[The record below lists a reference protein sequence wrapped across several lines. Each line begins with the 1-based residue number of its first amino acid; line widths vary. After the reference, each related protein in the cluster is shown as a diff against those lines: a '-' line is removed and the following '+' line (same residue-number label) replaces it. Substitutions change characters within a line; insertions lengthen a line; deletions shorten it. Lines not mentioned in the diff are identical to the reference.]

1 MRSLR
6 HIAPQSNSPIYPPLP
21 QGAYIRGQQRRT
33 RKILELPEAEQ
44 SAAITKEKEE
54 KKVPVDFTI
63 SAFLTFLTP
72 APQAANDRDK
82 AQRIQLVKAHM
93 RLFCSTKCFL
103 NATPPQFAQE
113 IVADR
118 LSSGL
123 DALTED
129 ELAAAAIAKKKNYRN
144 AQRLKKVKAHLQL
157 FFSTKCC
164 FKHRPKPF
172 NPPPRHRS
180 SLKMFP
186 RIVLAMASAIAVAFA
201 SLGPLEAGS

>member
-6 HIAPQSNSPIYPPLP
+6 HIAPQSNSSIYPPLP

-44 SAAITKEKEE
+44 SAAIAKEKEE
-54 KKVPVDFTI
+54 KKVPADFTI

-103 NATPPQFAQE
+103 RWDFTNTGSEKWPFFFGRTTHKNAGAGG
-113 IVADR
+113 
-118 LSSGL
+118 SN
-123 DALTED
+123 
-129 ELAAAAIAKKKNYRN
+129 ELPG
-144 AQRLKKVKAHLQL
+144 V
-157 FFSTKCC
+157 
-164 FKHRPKPF
+164 
-172 NPPPRHRS
+172 
-180 SLKMFP
+180 
-186 RIVLAMASAIAVAFA
+186 
-201 SLGPLEAGS
+201 

>member
-1 MRSLR
+1 MSSLR
-6 HIAPQSNSPIYPPLP
+6 YIAPQSNSPIYPPQP

-44 SAAITKEKEE
+44 SAAIAKEKEE
-54 KKVPVDFTI
+54 KKVPADFTI

-72 APQAANDRDK
+72 APQVASDRDK
-82 AQRIQLVKAHM
+82 VQRIQLEKAHM

-129 ELAAAAIAKKKNYRN
+129 ELAAAAIAKKKNYRY
-144 AQRLKKVKAHLQL
+144 AQRLKKMKAHLQL
-157 FFSTKCC
+157 YFSTKCALNTAPS
-164 FKHRPKPF
+164 HPTRLP
-172 NPPPRHRS
+172 
-180 SLKMFP
+180 
-186 RIVLAMASAIAVAFA
+186 ATAVR
-201 SLGPLEAGS
+201 